1 MKKGANG
8 KMVGDE
14 NATKL
19 KAWLDSVDE
28 LPMHGGKPNKTKIAK
43 LAGLKDR
50 QPLENN
56 KSCISLLEAAL
67 KLKALSA
74 TSRADDER
82 SRLEKRIR
90 ALEAQADKE
99 IAENFELKRRLR
111 KLQHIESII
120 ETGGRIIP

>member
-19 KAWLDSVDE
+19 RVWLDTVDE
-28 LPMHGGKPNKTKIAK
+28 LPMHGGKPNKTEIAR

-56 KSCISLLEAAL
+56 KSCVALLEAAL
-67 KLKALSA
+67 KKKGLSA

-90 ALEAQADKE
+90 TLETQADKE
-99 IAENFELKRRLR
+99 IAENFELKRKLR

-120 ETGGRIIP
+120 EAGGRIIP